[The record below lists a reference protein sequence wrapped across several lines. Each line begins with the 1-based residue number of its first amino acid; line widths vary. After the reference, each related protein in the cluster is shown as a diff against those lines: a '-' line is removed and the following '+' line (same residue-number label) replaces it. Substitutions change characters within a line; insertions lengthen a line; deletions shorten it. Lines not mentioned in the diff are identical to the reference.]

1 MEKIILA
8 SVSPRRKQILKSLG
22 IPFYA
27 FAPPFDEVL
36 PEGTAGEH
44 AAEYCAVQKAQKTAQ
59 ALQALSASRKKRYE
73 ATRFIAAADTLIVH
87 EGTVFGKPQNE
98 KEAFLFLKTFSGK
111 THSVYSGI
119 AVYNRETQQ
128 LLSRTCLSRVSF
140 APLSDEE
147 IRRYLSLGEWRDA
160 AGAYKIQGGARC
172 FICRIEGSYS
182 SIVGL
187 PIFEFYEILKEH
199 KYRF

>member
-1 MEKIILA
+1 VSGLYIVGTPIGNLGDITYRALETFRVADII
-8 SVSPRRKQILKSLG
+8 
-22 IPFYA
+22 
-27 FAPPFDEVL
+27 
-36 PEGTAGEH
+36 
-44 AAEYCAVQKAQKTAQ
+44 AAEDTRHTLQLLTHFGIQKP
-59 ALQALSASRKKRYE
+59 
-73 ATRFIAAADTLIVH
+73 LISCRA
-87 EGTVFGKPQNE
+87 QNE
-98 KEAFLFLKTFSGK
+98 KEAFSFLKTFSGK

-147 IRRYLSLGEWRDA
+147 IRRYLTRGEWRDA
-160 AGAYKIQGGARC
+160 AGAYKIQGGAQC